1 MPHQFNTTGENL
13 ERDMARRKEGHTT
26 ITTKWLT
33 TKAARTERTELEP
46 LSERSKAKVI
56 DGPVSEQKPTTAYEP
71 SEQQQL
77 PRSNGYHHARAPE
90 KHAGPNLT
98 W

>member
-1 MPHQFNTTGENL
+1 
-13 ERDMARRKEGHTT
+13 MARRKEGHTT

-56 DGPVSEQKPTTAYEP
+56 DGPASEQKPTAAHEP
-71 SEQQQL
+71 SERQQL
-77 PRSNGYHHARAPE
+77 ACGNGYHQARAPE
-90 KHAGPNLT
+90 KHFGPNLT
-98 W
+98 G